1 MASDAS
7 QVAAFAKAT
16 AEKMKTIKVSDLGK
30 MEKSHVSKSV
40 ELFDAIS
47 STVDLKTQRAHLVIL
62 CENMVALAMNVKS
75 PLETIYVQKCP
86 MTNNNK
92 GAVWLSTKKDIRN
105 PYYGE
110 AMLTCGSTIEEL
122 N

>member
-1 MASDAS
+1 
-7 QVAAFAKAT
+7 
-16 AEKMKTIKVSDLGK
+16 MKVIKVSDLGK

-40 ELFDAIS
+40 EMLDAIS
-47 STVDLKTQRAHLVIL
+47 STVDLKRQRAHLVIL
-62 CENMVALAMNVKS
+62 SENIVALAMNIKS
-75 PLETIYVQKCP
+75 PLEKTIYVQKCP
-86 MTNNNK
+86 MANNNK
-92 GAVWLSTKKDIRN
+92 GAVWLSAKKDIRN

>member
-47 STVDLKTQRAHLVIL
+47 STVDLKRQRAHLVIL
-62 CENMVALAMNVKS
+62 SENVVALAS
-75 PLETIYVQKCP
+75 SLETIYVQKCP
-86 MTNNNK
+86 MANNNNK